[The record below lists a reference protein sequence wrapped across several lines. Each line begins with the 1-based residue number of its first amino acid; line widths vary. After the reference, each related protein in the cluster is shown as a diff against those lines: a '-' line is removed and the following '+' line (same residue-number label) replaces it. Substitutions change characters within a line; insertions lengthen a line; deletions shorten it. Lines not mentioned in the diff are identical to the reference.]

1 MILYITIDQY
11 IPEFRSN
18 NWSTSQQLACK
29 YSISKQISYN
39 QVFGHNKT
47 SLSEKKNG
55 PILWKFLTCIVNSVC
70 VCTDALKYE

>member
-11 IPEFRSN
+11 IPEFRSS
-18 NWSTSQQLACK
+18 NWSTSQQSACK
-29 YSISKQISYN
+29 YSISKQIFHN

-55 PILWKFLTCIVNSVC
+55 PNLWKFLTCIVNRIYI
-70 VCTDALKYE
+70 CTDALKI